1 VREIFISCHSTPS
14 LSEAFPRNP
23 TNHRALDPES
33 YAWDPLDGELS
44 KKLDTQ
50 PYVSMSRERA
60 PQDAKPFPDIA
71 PDVDETELSLFDINM
86 PGVLTLEEVKALDL
100 NHWHLLYHGSFVQ
113 MEVSF
118 SCFLACMAC
127 QVLTRCRI
135 LSAGIECPWI
145 ARSRSRVSLLSLPR
159 YSDRSS

>member
-1 VREIFISCHSTPS
+1 MRQIVISLPSAPS
-14 LSEAFPRNP
+14 LSEAFPRGA

-44 KKLDTQ
+44 EKLDTQ

-60 PQDAKPFPDIA
+60 PQDARPFPDIS

-100 NHWHLLYHGSFVQ
+100 NRWHLLYHGSFVQ
-113 MEVSF
+113 MEVSL
-118 SCFLACMAC
+118 SCLLACMTC
-127 QVLTRCRI
+127 
-135 LSAGIECPWI
+135 
-145 ARSRSRVSLLSLPR
+145 
-159 YSDRSS
+159 

>member
-1 VREIFISCHSTPS
+1 MSRCATRATSDPNTSLVRAILIFYHSAPS
-14 LSEAFPRNP
+14 LNEALPRSA
-23 TNHRALDPES
+23 TNHWALDPES

-60 PQDAKPFPDIA
+60 PQNAKPFPDIA

-113 MEVSF
+113 MEV
-118 SCFLACMAC
+118 
-127 QVLTRCRI
+127 RIPCR
-135 LSAGIECPWI
+135 
-145 ARSRSRVSLLSLPR
+145 
-159 YSDRSS
+159 